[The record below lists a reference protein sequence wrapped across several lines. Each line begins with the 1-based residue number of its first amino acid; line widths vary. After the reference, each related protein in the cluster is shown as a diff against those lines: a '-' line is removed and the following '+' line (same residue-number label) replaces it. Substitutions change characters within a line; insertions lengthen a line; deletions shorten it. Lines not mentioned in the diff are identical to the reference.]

1 MTFGQIIKKL
11 RRDADMTQERLA
23 EVLSVSAQAVSR
35 WETDTGMPDVSLLP
49 PLANLFG
56 VTTDYLL
63 GVDITKK
70 DENIDAIREK
80 ANAYSDRGYFAEARE
95 ILEQGLKQYPN
106 NYRMMRDLMY
116 VSFYQYRAASDAKD
130 TELAEKYKS
139 EAIDLGEA
147 ILAGSTEDRTRHS
160 AVQILCFLY
169 KDSEN
174 AKRAVELAESMP
186 SMAISRD
193 FLLPDLADGD
203 IRYEKTQR
211 KVFDLVQFLEVAIGS
226 MNVKL
231 DSGEY
236 AYTSEMRAALRDK
249 QIAFLHLMFENG
261 DFGFFDT
268 HLHYIHKNQAMYYA
282 KVGDNEKAIEHL
294 RHAAEHALRFVKHM
308 NKEPYTSLL
317 FRNMPAGSFATTGTN
332 NNAAELL
339 NSMRQP
345 VFDNIR
351 DTEAFKSIRDEL
363 SAYAGKWDV

>member
-1 MTFGQIIKKL
+1 MLQCFPK
-11 RRDADMTQERLA
+11 
-23 EVLSVSAQAVSR
+23 S
-35 WETDTGMPDVSLLP
+35 P
-49 PLANLFG
+49 PHS
-56 VTTDYLL
+56 
-63 GVDITKK
+63 
-70 DENIDAIREK
+70 E
-80 ANAYSDRGYFAEARE
+80 RGYFAEARE

-116 VSFYQYRAASDAKD
+116 VSNYQYRAASDAKD

-147 ILAGSTEDRTRHS
+147 ILAGSTEDSTRHS

-174 AKRAVELAESMP
+174 TKRAAELAESMP
-186 SMAISRD
+186 FMAISRD
-193 FLLPDLADGD
+193 FLLPVVTDGD
-203 IRYEKTQR
+203 RCYKETQS
-211 KVFDLVQFLEVAIGS
+211 KVFNLVQFLEVAIGG

-231 DSGEY
+231 DSGKY
-236 AYTSEMRAALRDK
+236 AYTSEMQAALRDK

-294 RHAAEHALRFVKHM
+294 RHAAEHAIRFIKHM
-308 NKEPYTSLL
+308 CKETHTSLL
-317 FRNMPAGSFATTGTN
+317 FRNMPEGSFSTTGTDN
-332 NNAAELL
+332 DAAELL